1 MGEELGMLRAPV
13 FPALS
18 CAEKEGRMT
27 ASQFDAAM
35 SRALELALLGPAYG
49 VNPQV
54 GAVILDPNNEIAAE
68 GYHQGAGTDHA
79 EVVAIKDLKTKTGRD
94 SFPGYTAVVT
104 LEPCNH
110 TGRTGPCSKALAD
123 AGISRVVYAVADP
136 GQESGGGAEFL
147 ASRGVEVIKG
157 TGEAAAEE
165 QSRVW
170 LTANRLERPFVTLK
184 WASSL
189 DGRTAATD
197 GSSKWISG
205 EMSRSD
211 SHKRRSE
218 VDAILVGTGTALADD
233 PELTARDDQGGY
245 YEHQPLRVVL
255 GERELPGSLRVFNDR
270 AESLH
275 FKTRDAERAL
285 KELYSRGV
293 KHVWVE
299 GGPAVASKFVQLG
312 LVDEFIIYL
321 APMLIGGDK
330 VALQD
335 IGVMSMQGAIEL
347 EIAEQKLLDQDLFI
361 RARRK

>member
-1 MGEELGMLRAPV
+1 M
-13 FPALS
+13 S
-18 CAEKEGRMT
+18 T
-27 ASQFDAAM
+27 SQVDAAM
-35 SRALELALLGPAYG
+35 SRALELALLGPAHG

-54 GAVILDPNNEIAAE
+54 GAVILDPNDEVAAE
-68 GYHQGAGTDHA
+68 GYHKGSGTDHA
-79 EVVAIKDLKTKTGRD
+79 EVMAIKDLKAKTGRD
-94 SFPGYTAVVT
+94 SFSGYTAVVT

-170 LTANRLERPFVTLK
+170 LTANRLGRPFVTLK

-205 EMSRSD
+205 KASRSD
-211 SHKRRSE
+211 GHKRRSE

-233 PELTARDDQGGY
+233 PELTARDEKGGY

-255 GERELPGSLRVFNDR
+255 GESELPSSLRVFNDKS
-270 AESLH
+270 ESVHL
-275 FKTRDAERAL
+275 KTRDIESALAELFA
-285 KELYSRGV
+285 RGV
-293 KHVWVE
+293 KHLWVE
-299 GGPAVASKFVQLG
+299 GGPAVASKFVELD

-321 APMLIGGDK
+321 APMLLGGDK

-335 IGVMSMQGAIEL
+335 IGVGSVQDAAEL
-347 EIAEQKLLDQDLFI
+347 EIVEQRLLDQDLFI

>member
-1 MGEELGMLRAPV
+1 
-13 FPALS
+13 
-18 CAEKEGRMT
+18 
-27 ASQFDAAM
+27 
-35 SRALELALLGPAYG
+35 GPAYG

-54 GAVILDPNNEIAAE
+54 GAVILDPNNGIAAE

>member
-1 MGEELGMLRAPV
+1 M
-13 FPALS
+13 S
-18 CAEKEGRMT
+18 T
-27 ASQFDAAM
+27 SQVDAAM
-35 SRALELALLGPAYG
+35 SRALELALLGPAHG

>member
-1 MGEELGMLRAPV
+1 
-13 FPALS
+13 
-18 CAEKEGRMT
+18 
-27 ASQFDAAM
+27 
-35 SRALELALLGPAYG
+35 
-49 VNPQV
+49 
-54 GAVILDPNNEIAAE
+54 
-68 GYHQGAGTDHA
+68 
-79 EVVAIKDLKTKTGRD
+79 
-94 SFPGYTAVVT
+94 
-104 LEPCNH
+104 
-110 TGRTGPCSKALAD
+110 
-123 AGISRVVYAVADP
+123 
-136 GQESGGGAEFL
+136 
-147 ASRGVEVIKG
+147 VIKG

>member
-1 MGEELGMLRAPV
+1 
-13 FPALS
+13 
-18 CAEKEGRMT
+18 MT

-54 GAVILDPNNEIAAE
+54 GAVILDPNDEVAAE
-68 GYHQGAGTDHA
+68 GYHKGSGTDHA
-79 EVVAIKDLKTKTGRD
+79 EVMAIKDLKTKTGRD